1 MMNAR
6 MRLSVL
12 VAAGCLA
19 SVLACA
25 SSSSGSIPIEQ
36 LGDSQEV
43 LSDEY
48 TIGVG
53 DLLSIQVF
61 NQDNMSGR
69 MRVRSDG
76 RISLPLMND
85 IEASGKP
92 PARLA
97 TELEGALKAVVLN
110 PKVTVIVEESSPL
123 SISVLGEV
131 RSPGL
136 HQLRRGASLT
146 ELLASSGGLTN
157 FAHKDRIFVVRSAPK
172 PIRIRFTYD
181 QLTKAVGPASS
192 FALRPGDI
200 VVVE

>member
-1 MMNAR
+1 
-6 MRLSVL
+6 MRWSAYIAALGL
-12 VAAGCLA
+12 AAALAGCA
-19 SVLACA
+19 SG
-25 SSSSGSIPIEQ
+25 STSGSIPIEQ
-36 LGDSQEV
+36 LGDNQET
-43 LSDEY
+43 LSGEY

-53 DLLSIQVF
+53 DLLSVQVF

-97 TELEGALKAVVLN
+97 TELESALKAVVLN

-136 HQLRRGASLT
+136 YQLKRGAGLT
-146 ELLASSGGLTN
+146 ELLASAGGLTT
-157 FAHKDRIFVVRSAPK
+157 FAHKDRIFVVRNTPK
-172 PIRIRFTYD
+172 SIRIRFTYD
-181 QLTKAVGPASS
+181 QLTKAFGPASS
-192 FALRPGDI
+192 FVLRPGDV